1 MYDFEHFPERRGT
14 ESVKWGVYPADV
26 LPMWVADMDF
36 VSPQPVIDAL
46 MKRVEHGVFGYPME
60 TQEFREV
67 VVHRMEARYHWKIDP
82 SEIIFV
88 PGVVSGFNLVCQA
101 FAGRGDSILM
111 NTPIYP
117 PFISAPVNAQ
127 AERIEV
133 PLYQDA
139 SGKYQVDFDAFEKAI
154 LPSTKVFMLC
164 NPHNPVGRVYT
175 KPELER
181 MAEICLRHHVLIC
194 SDEIHSDLIFS
205 GYHHIPIASLSNEIS
220 ENTITLIAPSKTYN
234 IAGMDCS
241 VIICKNKEYRDRLET
256 ARRGLLGHVN
266 ALGLV
271 AGMAAYKEGDPWL
284 KELIQVLEGNR
295 DLVVRFIHEKM
306 PEIRI
311 TSPEATYLAW
321 LDCRALQIPEEPYPF
336 FLNHAKVALNYGG
349 DFGEQSKRFLRFNFG
364 SPRSMVQ
371 EALERME
378 RSLKGR

>member
-67 VVHRMEARYHWKIDP
+67 VVHRMEDRYGWKIDP
-82 SEIIFV
+82 AEIIFV

-101 FAGRGDSILM
+101 FTGRGDSILM
-111 NTPIYP
+111 TTPIYP
-117 PFISAPVNAQ
+117 PFLAAPVNAQ

-139 SGKYQVDFDAFEKAI
+139 SGTYRVDFEAFEKAI

-175 KPELER
+175 KSELER

-205 GYHHIPIASLSNEIS
+205 GYQHIPIASLSNEIS

-234 IAGMDCS
+234 IAGLDCS
-241 VIICKNKEYRDRLET
+241 VIICKSKEYRERLEI

-284 KELIQVLEGNR
+284 KELLQVLEGNR
-295 DLVVRFIHEKM
+295 DLVVRYIRERM
-306 PEIRI
+306 PEIKI
-311 TSPEATYLAW
+311 ISPEATYLAW

-364 SPRSMVQ
+364 CPQSMVQ

-378 RSLKGR
+378 SSLHKR